1 MGKQAK
7 RLKGMAGRFA
17 EKQPTSELLD
27 PNSIDPS
34 HVVIANSETGEP
46 ILVMDPK
53 SGKIQW
59 DERYLSREVAMN
71 AISEVLAEMEV
82 TVHDQIKSFETS
94 VKQ

>member
-7 RLKGMAGRFA
+7 RMKGIAGRLA
-17 EKQPTSELLD
+17 AQPAKVELID

-34 HVVIANSETGEP
+34 HVVIANSESGDP